1 MYLNFITHKKMNI
14 FLSKYLNKIDKKGR
28 VSIPAGYRGALA
40 KENFNGI
47 IVYPSFKNN
56 CIECCSM
63 SHLEE
68 LSKIIQNLDPYS
80 DERDAFE
87 TIVLGE
93 AVQLQFDSEGRVILP
108 SYLMEQVGISTQGCF
123 VGKGLVFEIWNPD
136 QFEAYRKCAK
146 EIAQS
151 NRQIL
156 KNNQSIINNINQ

>member
-1 MYLNFITHKKMNI
+1 MNI
-14 FLSKYLNKIDKKGR
+14 FLSKYINKIDKKGR

-47 IVYPSFKNN
+47 IAYPSFKNN

-93 AVQLQFDSEGRVILP
+93 AVQLQFDNEGRVILP
-108 SYLMEQVGISTQGCF
+108 KHLMEQVEISSQGCF
-123 VGKGLVFEIWNPD
+123 VGKGLVFEIWNPSN
-136 QFEAYRKCAK
+136 FENYRKKAK
-146 EIAQS
+146 EIAQG
-151 NRQIL
+151 NRAIL
-156 KNNQSIINNINQ
+156 KNNQSSNNNIN

>member
-1 MYLNFITHKKMNI
+1 MNI
-14 FLSKYLNKIDKKGR
+14 FLSKYTNKIDAKGR

-63 SHLEE
+63 SRLEE
-68 LSKIIQNLDPYS
+68 LSRIIQNLDPYS

-93 AVQLQFDSEGRVILP
+93 AVQLQFDNEGRVILP
-108 SYLMEQVGISTQGCF
+108 NYLMEQVGITTQGCF

-136 QFEAYRKCAK
+136 KFEDYRKNAK
-146 EIAQS
+146 KIAEG
-151 NRQIL
+151 NRFIL
-156 KNNQSIINNINQ
+156 KNAQNSNGNTG